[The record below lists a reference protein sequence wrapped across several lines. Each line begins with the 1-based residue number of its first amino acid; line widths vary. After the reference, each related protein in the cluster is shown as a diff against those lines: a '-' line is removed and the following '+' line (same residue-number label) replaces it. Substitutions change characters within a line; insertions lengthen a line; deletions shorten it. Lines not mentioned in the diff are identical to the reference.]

1 MEFHWNLLVWMDF
14 TRSLCSS
21 SIHWFSFSVRSLR
34 CSLLFV
40 LLFFSSLHSGSTVSH
55 SDKWVGWLVPNGYSM
70 DVQWAFRTLSGF
82 REPVSVCWA
91 TTPLFVLP
99 KITGGA
105 PTWVAFERANFT
117 AQRPTY
123 RRNSSCHSRALID
136 EPSRSC
142 RNSTHL
148 RVGAL
153 AFS

>member
-1 MEFHWNLLVWMDF
+1 MDFNGISLEFVSLNGLDF

-82 REPVSVCWA
+82 REPVSVC
-91 TTPLFVLP
+91 
-99 KITGGA
+99 
-105 PTWVAFERANFT
+105 
-117 AQRPTY
+117 
-123 RRNSSCHSRALID
+123 
-136 EPSRSC
+136 
-142 RNSTHL
+142 
-148 RVGAL
+148 
-153 AFS
+153 